1 VAEPILRVENIHV
14 YYGLNHILF
23 GISLS
28 VKEGNVIAL
37 FGRNGMGK
45 TTTLKTIMGILSPKA
60 GHIFFRGSDITG
72 LPPYV
77 IANMGIGYVP
87 EDRRIFPFLTV
98 IENLKVAQ
106 KKGETNWTME
116 RLFEIFPRL
125 EGLKDRKGGHLSG
138 GEQQML
144 TIARTLMG
152 NPRLLL
158 LDEPLEG
165 LAPLVVRYLLERL
178 VEVKKE
184 GLVILLSE
192 QNIST
197 ETTLVD
203 RVFLI
208 EKGEIRYEG
217 DFQEFQNNQ
226 VVKRTYLGI

>member
-1 VAEPILRVENIHV
+1 MAEPILRVENIHV

-28 VKEGNVIAL
+28 IKEGDVVAL

-45 TTTLKTIMGILSPKA
+45 STTLKTIMGILSPKA

-72 LPPYV
+72 LPPYA
-77 IANMGIGYVP
+77 IANKGIGYVP
-87 EDRRIFPFLTV
+87 EDRRIFPLLTV
-98 IENLKVAQ
+98 VENLKVAQ

-125 EGLKDRKGGHLSG
+125 QALKDHKGGHLSG

-165 LAPLVVRYLLERL
+165 LAPLVVQYLLERL

-192 QNIST
+192 QHIST
-197 ETTLVD
+197 ETTLID
-203 RVFLI
+203 RVSLI

-217 DFQEFQNNQ
+217 DFQEFQKNHL
-226 VVKRTYLGI
+226 VKRTYLGV